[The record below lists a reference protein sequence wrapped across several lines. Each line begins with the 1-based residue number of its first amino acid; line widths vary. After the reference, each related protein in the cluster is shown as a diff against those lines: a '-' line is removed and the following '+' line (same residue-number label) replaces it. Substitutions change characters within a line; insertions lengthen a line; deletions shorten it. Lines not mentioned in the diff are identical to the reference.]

1 MCTLKSRTKLWLT
14 TPAISSSTSSSSVN
28 SNSSL
33 PGAQPKIPAV
43 TFDPLSFIPHL
54 PSPSIFCW
62 LCLQATLRIQALLI
76 MLSMTITPIWAA
88 YHCFLDYCNNL
99 LTNVL
104 AFNLAPVFY
113 TQKQERQTSCPCLR
127 LPSGCPLR
135 THLQV
140 LSWCTSP
147 SSRWAAHLEAYLQ
160 VLSWC
165 TSLFGLL

>member
-33 PGAQPKIPAV
+33 PGAQPKSQQS
-43 TFDPLSFIPHL
+43 PLTPF
-54 PSPSIFCW
+54 PSYCISHPQAFSVGYIFKLHSEFRHFSSCYLW
-62 LCLQATLRIQALLI
+62 LSLQSELLI
-76 MLSMTITPIWAA
+76 IV
-88 YHCFLDYCNNL
+88 FLDYCNNL

-104 AFNLAPVFY
+104 AFHFATVFY

-147 SSRWAAHLEAYLQ
+147 SSKWAAHLEARLH